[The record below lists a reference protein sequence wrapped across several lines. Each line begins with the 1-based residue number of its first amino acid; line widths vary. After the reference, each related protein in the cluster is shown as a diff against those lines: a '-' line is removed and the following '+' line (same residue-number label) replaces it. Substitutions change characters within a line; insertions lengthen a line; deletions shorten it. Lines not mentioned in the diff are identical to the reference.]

1 MNIQRICSDSGVK
14 LIYLPP
20 YSPDL
25 NPIKEFFSEPKQFIK
40 RKWNEYEVNPSQ
52 GFNAF
57 REWCVDV
64 VGSRVLGA
72 EGHFRNTGLII
83 DKF

>member
-1 MNIQRICSDSGVK
+1 MDNASFCRTERMKQMCLDTEVK

-25 NPIKEFFSEPKQFIK
+25 NPIEGFLEPKQFIK
-40 RKWNEYEVNPSQ
+40 RKWNEYEENPGQ

-57 REWCVDV
+57 SYVAC
-64 VGSRVLGA
+64 
-72 EGHFRNTGLII
+72 
-83 DKF
+83 